1 MGWSLSV
8 QESSN
13 IFIQNSSFI
22 GSKAI
27 GLAVWTSQ
35 NVTLDNIFVADSTKR
50 DVAAFNVA
58 DREAC
63 ISICAYLDKPD
74 SCSDISLTNSVTA
87 GCTFAGVVAMGHEC
101 GESETQKVVKNVVAH
116 SISGSGF
123 HIYPDP
129 TKSS

>member
-1 MGWSLSV
+1 
-8 QESSN
+8 
-13 IFIQNSSFI
+13 
-22 GSKAI
+22 
-27 GLAVWTSQ
+27 
-35 NVTLDNIFVADSTKR
+35 LDNIFVGDVLKR
-50 DVAAFNVA
+50 DVGMVSVV

-74 SCSDISLTNSVTA
+74 FCTDVSLTNSVVA
-87 GCTFAGVVAMGHEC
+87 GCTFAGVLAMGHEC

-129 TKSS
+129 TKPS